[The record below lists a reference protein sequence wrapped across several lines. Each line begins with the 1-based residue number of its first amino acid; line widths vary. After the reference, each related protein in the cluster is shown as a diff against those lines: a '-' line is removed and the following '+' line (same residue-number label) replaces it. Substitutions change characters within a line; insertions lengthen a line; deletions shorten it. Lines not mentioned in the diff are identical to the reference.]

1 MTSATSSFSYT
12 TTYLHDRCEFRTT
25 KLSRMRKRWLSGA
38 GRFQLGE
45 HGEAVRGVG
54 ISQDVTGNKQERDH
68 FVPQIERGALHWQS
82 QMRTH
87 GGHQRQSG

>member
-1 MTSATSSFSYT
+1 MVGLIFGQVCCSPVS
-12 TTYLHDRCEFRTT
+12 RTAIIENRVIDIA
-25 KLSRMRKRWLSGA
+25 KNDSG
-38 GRFQLGE
+38 RL
-45 HGEAVRGVG
+45 VG
-54 ISQDVTGNKQERDH
+54 SDVEPARADIKQERDR